1 MNCTMSISPYN
12 YTPCNSTWTCLQSY
26 DDNTKF
32 GETFI
37 MRIKIKILLQKAY
50 PYCAQANAVFSFAF
64 QSKYQMLTRFIY
76 SRIVI
81 FILTNIYPFPS
92 QFDNDIDKP
101 WSVNFQFYK
110 RYLTLFCSDF
120 LRSTHNLKKSS
131 SWFTLQMFTDKQQI
145 N

>member
-76 SRIVI
+76 SRTVI

-92 QFDNDIDKP
+92 QFNNDIDKP
-101 WSVNFQFYK
+101 
-110 RYLTLFCSDF
+110 
-120 LRSTHNLKKSS
+120 
-131 SWFTLQMFTDKQQI
+131 
-145 N
+145 